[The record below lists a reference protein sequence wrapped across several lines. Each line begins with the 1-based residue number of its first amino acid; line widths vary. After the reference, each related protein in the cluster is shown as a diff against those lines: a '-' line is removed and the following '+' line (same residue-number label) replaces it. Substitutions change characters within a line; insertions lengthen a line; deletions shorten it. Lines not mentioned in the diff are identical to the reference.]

1 MEFVFY
7 QGAYMKLKLLVGLM
21 CLGLGSQAFAGLLI
35 DPYVGIGQAKT
46 TFDIGSNDTDE
57 SGSSQSIGS
66 RLGYSFILLSAGVDF
81 EMAKSD
87 SDGDDV
93 TLTNTS
99 LFVGVDLPILLRFWG
114 EYFINSSFDLDGSD
128 ADFEFKDGYGLGVG
142 FTGLPFVSINLEVS
156 ALNYDIELGPAEGDF
171 TVGHTL
177 LSVSLPLDL

>member
-1 MEFVFY
+1 
-7 QGAYMKLKLLVGLM
+7 MKLRLLVGLM

-35 DPYVGIGQAKT
+35 DPYVGIGQVKT
-46 TFDIGSNDTDE
+46 TFDFAGNDSDD

-81 EMAKSD
+81 EMVKGD

-93 TLTNTS
+93 TMTNTS

-114 EYFINSSFDLDGSD
+114 EYFINSSFDIDGNDS
-128 ADFEFKDGYGLGVG
+128 DFEFKDGYGLGVG

-156 ALNYDIELGPAEGDF
+156 ALNYDIELAGIEGDF
-171 TVGHTL
+171 TAGQTL